1 MLVRVAGDNIMLC
14 PPFIMTHEEL
24 DMVILLLS
32 SAIRS
37 EFMNLTIVYRMTLAV
52 LNSLYFSVDR
62 HLW

>member
-37 EFMNLTIVYRMTLAV
+37 EFIKLTIVYRMTLVV
-52 LNSLYFSVDR
+52 LKFLIFLS
-62 HLW
+62 